1 MAVTARLYR
10 RGKWKQDEDG
20 SESVVDVWEIRADS
34 ETETLSNLLAASGL
48 PAKGSSHAEKTAA
61 IVVNREMDHQDEVL
75 HVWYMNVSY
84 STRIE
89 TREDQPYASQRVKGG
104 MKSGFIEV
112 PAFHDARGVPLVNTA
127 GDVYEGLKRKV
138 RTRVVPVTAN
148 MTSFPD
154 YLFNLADTLN
164 AAAVTILNKSYPAGT
179 CKLTDVDCPDEPS
192 RDNEGNLYYP
202 VTFKIEINPLGY
214 SIQLPNMGVNELV
227 YQKRATTSNPW
238 ADCTKAEYDAETTA
252 NLKQVIK
259 RRIQTSE
266 QQDSP
271 GPVWLD
277 ANGQA
282 TRVVSF
288 GTTQLGTGTITAG
301 SKTLTLATGT
311 FDLVAHKGS
320 LIRIQGAGPMNGW
333 LNTKISS
340 LTSTTVAELN
350 RAAFT
355 TLSTAKQVWV
365 SGAIINEFIL
375 EDLADWSSV
384 PLPNNQP

>member
-10 RGKWKQDEDG
+10 RGKWRQDEDG
-20 SESVVDVWEIRADS
+20 SESVVDVWEVRADS
-34 ETETLSNLLAASGL
+34 ETETISNLLAASGL

-61 IVVNREMDHQDEVL
+61 ICVNREMDHHDEVL
-75 HVWYMNVSY
+75 NLWYFNATF

-104 MKSGFIEV
+104 CKSGYIEV
-112 PAFHDARGVPLVNTA
+112 PAFYDSRGVPLVNSA

-138 RTRVVPVTAN
+138 RTRVFPVTAN

-154 YLFNLADTLN
+154 YLFNLADTVNN
-164 AAAVTILNKSYPAGT
+164 ANVTILGKTYPAGT

-192 RDNEGNLYYP
+192 RDPNGALYWP
-202 VTFKIEINPLGY
+202 VTFKVEMNPLGY
-214 SIQLPNMGVNELV
+214 SIQLPNMGLNELV
-227 YQKRATTSNPW
+227 YQKRTTTSDPW
-238 ADCTKAEYDAETTA
+238 TDTTKADYDTISTA
-252 NLKQVIK
+252 NLKQIIK

-266 QQDSP
+266 LQDVSNP
-271 GPVWLD
+271 IWLD

-301 SKTLTLATGT
+301 STTLTLSTGT
-311 FDLVAHKGS
+311 FDATAHKGS
-320 LIRIQGAGPMNGW
+320 IVRVQGAGPLNGW
-333 LNTKISS
+333 LNTKINAV
-340 LTSTTVAELN
+340 TGSTTATLN

-355 TLSTAKQVWV
+355 TISTAKPVWV

-375 EDLADWSSV
+375 EDLADWSGV